1 MAEPLHTDAT
11 RAAVVEEI
19 ARDFEGQCQCPTPD
33 PPCLHQ
39 MVAAI
44 VRTHAREIGGRDAS
58 A

>member
-1 MAEPLHTDAT
+1 MAEPLYTDDT
-11 RAAVVEEI
+11 RAVVVEEI

-44 VRTHAREIGGRDAS
+44 VRAHAREIGGRP
-58 A
+58 